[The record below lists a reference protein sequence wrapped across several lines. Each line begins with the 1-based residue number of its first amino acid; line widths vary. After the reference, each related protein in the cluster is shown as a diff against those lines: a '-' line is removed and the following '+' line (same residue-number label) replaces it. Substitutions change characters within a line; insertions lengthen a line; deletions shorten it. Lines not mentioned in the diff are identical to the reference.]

1 MTAATCI
8 AVGKLLSDN
17 FSDPDLDCDL
27 VHVRIVTALAHVDMV
42 IGVHGLLGSKLAAKD
57 LDSPIRDN
65 LYVRSSVQSTKLVR
79 SNRPR

>member
-1 MTAATCI
+1 MRDLWSSVTAATCI

-42 IGVHGLLGSKLAAKD
+42 IGVDGLLGSKLSSKD
-57 LDSPIRDN
+57 LN
-65 LYVRSSVQSTKLVR
+65 STVGDDL
-79 SNRPR
+79 